1 MHETSLV
8 MNAIKLVVQDATR
21 RRLTRITRIDLE
33 VGELSGAYP
42 HALRESFPIASK
54 GSIAQDA
61 ELVITEIPA
70 TMHCS
75 TCSTSFNP
83 TISGWV
89 CPSCGSAAK
98 GSIAQDAEL
107 VITEIPATMHCSTC
121 STSFNPTISGW
132 VCPSCGSG
140 DCALIRGMELQVVS
154 YTGEEDPDEHQSGDW
169 KGTS

>member
-89 CPSCGSAAK
+89 CPSCGS
-98 GSIAQDAEL
+98 
-107 VITEIPATMHCSTC
+107 
-121 STSFNPTISGW
+121 
-132 VCPSCGSG
+132 G